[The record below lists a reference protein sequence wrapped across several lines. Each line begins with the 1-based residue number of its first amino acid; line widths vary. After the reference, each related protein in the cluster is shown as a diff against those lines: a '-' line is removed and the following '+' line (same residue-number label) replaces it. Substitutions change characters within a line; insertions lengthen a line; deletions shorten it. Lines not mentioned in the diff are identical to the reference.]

1 MPSFDDKTMQKCFW
15 CTAIDETGIFCP
27 PDVSRVMIVL
37 SIDSLSH
44 FFLAEKEL
52 PLPSDQ
58 LNDAQNQRMFK
69 TREFF
74 AFHARDSL

>member
-1 MPSFDDKTMQKCFW
+1 
-15 CTAIDETGIFCP
+15 
-27 PDVSRVMIVL
+27 MIVL

-58 LNDAQNQRMFK
+58 LSDAQNQRMSK

-74 AFHARDSL
+74 AFHARDSLR